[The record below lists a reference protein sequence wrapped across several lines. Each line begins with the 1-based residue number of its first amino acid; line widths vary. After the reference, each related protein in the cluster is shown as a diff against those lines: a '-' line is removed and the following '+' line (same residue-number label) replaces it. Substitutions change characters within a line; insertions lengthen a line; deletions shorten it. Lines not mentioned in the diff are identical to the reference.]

1 MPCRW
6 QRMRAKSTASAALP
20 LRAAGRYTTTMPT
33 GFASARLLA
42 PLAALALLPAL
53 SSCVAAAALAV
64 PAMTAI
70 GAATRDK
77 SPPASAAE
85 PAEQAAVPPATMA
98 AEEKSATASI
108 KLLPLTELPAPTGA
122 PAPGA
127 SDPWRD
133 LLAFALSRRPDAQGR
148 IASALLSQ
156 EAKLDML
163 PQRRPC
169 QREERAVIIDLDP
182 GTGAF
187 EPGAQLLPVP
197 ALADKLDVLR
207 RAGVLVMWISRQDP
221 NRVSDIAD
229 ALFHSGLDPTG
240 RDPILLTLGDGDRKQ
255 TLREQAAQTACIV
268 AIAGDERPDFD
279 ELFGYLR
286 DPTMATNFD
295 LLLGAGWFLVPN
307 PLVANA
313 D

>member
-1 MPCRW
+1 M
-6 QRMRAKSTASAALP
+6 T
-20 LRAAGRYTTTMPT
+20 T
-33 GFASARLLA
+33 GFASARVLA

-53 SSCVAAAALAV
+53 GGCVAAAAIAV

-77 SPPASAAE
+77 SPPGSVAE
-85 PAEQAAVPPATMA
+85 PVEQAANAPATTVA
-98 AEEKSATASI
+98 DERLATASI
-108 KLLPLTELPAPTGA
+108 RLLPLTELPAPTGA
-122 PAPGA
+122 PATGGA

-133 LLAFALSRRPDAQGR
+133 LLAFALSRQPDAQGR
-148 IASALLSQ
+148 FASALLSN

-163 PQRRPC
+163 PQRQPC
-169 QREERAVIIDLDP
+169 QRAERAVVIDLDP
-182 GTGAF
+182 GATAF
-187 EPGAQLLPVP
+187 DPGPQVHPLPS
-197 ALADKLDVLR
+197 LADKLDVLR

-229 ALFHSGLDPTG
+229 ALLRSGLDPTG

-255 TLREQAAQTACIV
+255 TLREQAAQTVCIV

-286 DPTMATNFD
+286 DPAMARNFD
-295 LLLGAGWFLVPN
+295 PLLGAGWFLVPP
-307 PLVANA
+307 PLSAPA
-313 D
+313 Q